1 MDRDEILEKSRSEN
15 GNETYDERE
24 RLISIN
30 ADSVGFGV
38 CILLCIVFGF
48 IYKCNYEFVTV
59 ASGVTAT
66 YFYKVFK
73 KVNTFNIVSLVFW
86 LILLVAAVIRA
97 FF

>member
-1 MDRDEILEKSRSEN
+1 MDKNEILEKSRSEN

-24 RLISIN
+24 RFISNN

-38 CILLCIVFGF
+38 CILLCIAFGF
-48 IYKCNYEFVTV
+48 IYKNDYEFVIV

-66 YFYKVFK
+66 YVYKMFK
-73 KVNTFNIVSLVFW
+73 KVNTFNIVSLVLW